1 MGLISGP
8 TILTSLSL
16 FHITLGFFFITNPSV
31 LADQALVLIIGQSMG
46 LPRERTFEKTSP
58 ALAFLGAVFIY
69 FGITDLV
76 AVSVPEEISQ
86 WHWGTQAPVR
96 FFLSAALSLYT
107 WLFSSSSPMIASR
120 SAYKPGG
127 WGEGLKNR
135 LVFSWAFL
143 EMVTWF
149 WIFVTLREER
159 REFAVKVARRKAAD
173 EDRL

>member
-1 MGLISGP
+1 ML
-8 TILTSLSL
+8 
-16 FHITLGFFFITNPSV
+16 
-31 LADQALVLIIGQSMG
+31 
-46 LPRERTFEKTSP
+46 
-58 ALAFLGAVFIY
+58 
-69 FGITDLV
+69 
-76 AVSVPEEISQ
+76 
-86 WHWGTQAPVR
+86 
-96 FFLSAALSLYT
+96 
-107 WLFSSSSPMIASR
+107 ASR
-120 SAYKPGG
+120 SAYRAGG